1 MLENFNRF
9 IVLPLYNIYYMQFE
23 FLIFV
28 LFRYF
33 RRLYSNDEIKLFPRI
48 FLMCCACSAYFYFMW
63 EGGGKGYFIFSSSI
77 FLISYTFVRRFFTYL
92 IRIRFA
98 VTACTESG
106 YYVFFLNSFLRKEN
120 NFQLGSSL
128 FPGLSFDNSI
138 SIFLCL
144 HRKRRMWHLVGDSL
158 EVFAFGAHAY

>member
-1 MLENFNRF
+1 MRVLRIF
-9 IVLPLYNIYYMQFE
+9 ILCGKEVEKVI
-23 FLIFV
+23 
-28 LFRYF
+28 
-33 RRLYSNDEIKLFPRI
+33 LYSRRQ
-48 FLMCCACSAYFYFMW
+48 
-63 EGGGKGYFIFSSSI
+63 FSSS
-77 FLISYTFVRRFFTYL
+77 LTHSYEGFFTYL